1 MTHSCRINLQEVS
14 LFCEEQREGSMKNIT
29 LFSQILQ
36 QIDRNIFQK
45 SVYQYQTDKHNKGI
59 NSWTHL
65 TAMLFCHLSK
75 SQSIREIT
83 NGLLSAS
90 GNLNHMGIQGK
101 CPSRSSLSYINE
113 HRDWRMFREFYF
125 LLKEDLQN
133 KGHLGRKK
141 FRKIKRKI
149 YMLDSTVISLCLK
162 VFDWAKYRQEKGA
175 IKLHTL
181 LDYDGCMPS
190 YLFMT
195 EGRQSDIKHAQY
207 MTLPKKSVVVAD
219 RGYQDFSMLFNWD
232 KNNIYFVIRLKKS
245 INYKMIKELPVN
257 KNDDDKILKD
267 EMIMLTESGTNN
279 DYPKAI
285 RRVAVYDK
293 TNDKVIELIT
303 NNLTWT
309 ASTIA
314 ELYKQRWMVEIFFKE
329 LKQHLKI
336 KSFIG
341 TNENA
346 MWVQIWTALI
356 SLLLLRYLKEIAKYN
371 WSLSNLIAFLR
382 MNLFV
387 KILLTEWLN
396 NPFKPPED
404 LSFNSRQ
411 QILFL

>member
-45 SVYQYQTDKHNKGI
+45 SVSQYQTDKHNKGI

-65 TAMLFCHLSK
+65 VAMLFCHLSK

-125 LLKEDLQN
+125 LLKEKLQSN
-133 KGHLGRKK
+133 GHLERKK
-141 FRKIKRKI
+141 FKKIKRKI
-149 YMLDSTVISLCLK
+149 YLLDSTVISLCLK

-195 EGRQSDIKHAQY
+195 EGRQADIKHAQY
-207 MTLPKKSVVVAD
+207 MLLPKKSVVVAD

-245 INYKMIKELPVN
+245 INHKMIKELPVN

-267 EMIMLTESGTNN
+267 EMIMLTEPGTNN

-285 RRVAVYDK
+285 RRVAVYDN

-346 MWVQIWTALI
+346 MWIQIWTALI

-387 KILLTEWLN
+387 KILLIEWLN

-404 LSFNSRQ
+404 FSFNSRQ
-411 QILFL
+411 QLLFL

>member
-1 MTHSCRINLQEVS
+1 MN
-14 LFCEEQREGSMKNIT
+14 NIT

-36 QIDRNIFQK
+36 QIDRNIFNK
-45 SVYQYQTDKHNKGI
+45 AVKKYQSDKHNKGI

-65 TAMLFCHLSK
+65 TAMLFCHFSK
-75 SQSIREIT
+75 AQSIREIT

-90 GNLNHMGIQGK
+90 GNLNHLGIQGK
-101 CPSRSSLSYINE
+101 SPSRSSLSYINE

-125 LLKEDLQN
+125 LLKEELQRR
-133 KGHLGRKK
+133 GHLKRNK
-141 FRKIKRKI
+141 FKNIKRKI
-149 YMLDSTVISLCLK
+149 YMLDSTIISLCLK

-190 YLFMT
+190 YMFMT
-195 EGRQSDIKHAQY
+195 EGRQADVKHAQY
-207 MTLPKKSVVVAD
+207 MSLPKKSVVVAD
-219 RGYQDFSMLFNWD
+219 RGYQDFSMLYNWD
-232 KNNIYFVIRLKKS
+232 KSDIYFVIRLKKS
-245 INYKMIKELPVN
+245 INHQMIKELPLSSTDN
-257 KNDDDKILKD
+257 QKILKD
-267 EMIMLTESGTNN
+267 ELIKLTEEQTKD
-279 DYPKAI
+279 DYPKQI
-285 RRVAVYDK
+285 RRVAVYDEK
-293 TNDKVIELIT
+293 NKKVIELIT
-303 NNLTWT
+303 NNFSWT

-314 ELYKQRWMVEIFFKE
+314 ELYKQRWMIEIFFKE

-346 MWVQIWTALI
+346 MWIQIWTAMI
-356 SLLLLRYLKEIAKYN
+356 SLLLLRYLKEIAKYG

-387 KILLTEWLN
+387 KIQLAEWLD

-404 LSFNSRQ
+404 YSMEMRQ
-411 QILFL
+411 INLFY

>member
-1 MTHSCRINLQEVS
+1 MLY
-14 LFCEEQREGSMKNIT
+14 EEQREGSMNNIT

-36 QIDRNIFQK
+36 QIDRNLFHK
-45 SVYQYQTDKHNKGI
+45 AVAQYQTDKHSKGI

-75 SQSIREIT
+75 AQSIREIT

-90 GNLNHMGIQGK
+90 GNLNHLGIQGK
-101 CPSRSSLSYINE
+101 CPSKSSLSYINE

-125 LLKEDLQN
+125 LLKEDIQN
-133 KGHLGRKK
+133 KGHLKRKNFK
-141 FRKIKRKI
+141 KIKRKI

-195 EGRQSDIKHAQY
+195 EGKQSDVKHAGY
-207 MTLPKKSVVVAD
+207 MLIPKKSVVVAD
-219 RGYQDFSMLFNWD
+219 RGYQDFSMLYDWD
-232 KNNIYFVIRLKKS
+232 KNDVYFVIRLKKS
-245 INYKMIKELPVN
+245 INHQMIQELPLKPTDN
-257 KNDDDKILKD
+257 NKILKD
-267 EMIMLTESGTNN
+267 EMIMLTEERTKEL
-279 DYPKAI
+279 YPKAI
-285 RRVAVYDK
+285 RRLAIYDEK
-293 TNDKVIELIT
+293 NDKVIELIT

-314 ELYKQRWMVEIFFKE
+314 ELYKQRWMIEIFFKE

-341 TNENA
+341 TNQNA
-346 MWVQIWTALI
+346 MWIQIWTALI
-356 SLLLLRYLKEIAKYN
+356 TLLLLRYLKELAEYH

-404 LSFNSRQ
+404 FSIESRQ
-411 QILFL
+411 ESLF

>member
-1 MTHSCRINLQEVS
+1 M
-14 LFCEEQREGSMKNIT
+14 FCLRQREGSMNNIT

-36 QIDRNIFQK
+36 QIDRTIFSK
-45 SVYQYQTDKHNKGI
+45 AVKQYQSDKHNKGI

-75 SQSIREIT
+75 AQSIREIT

-90 GNLNHMGIQGK
+90 GNLNHLGIQGK

-125 LLKEDLQN
+125 LLKDALQS
-133 KGHLGRKK
+133 KGYLGRKK
-141 FRKIKRKI
+141 FKNIKRKI

-195 EGRQSDIKHAQY
+195 EGKQADVKHAQY
-207 MTLPKKSVVVAD
+207 MSLPKKSVVVAD

-232 KNNIYFVIRLKKS
+232 KNDIHFVIRLKKS
-245 INYKMIKELPVN
+245 INHQMIRELPLSST
-257 KNDDDKILKD
+257 DHEKILKD
-267 EMIMLTESGTNN
+267 ELIILTEEQTKD
-279 DYPKAI
+279 DYPKQI
-285 RRVAVYDK
+285 RRVAVYDE
-293 TNDKVIELIT
+293 NNNKVIELIT

-314 ELYKQRWMVEIFFKE
+314 ELYKQRWMIEIFFKE

-346 MWVQIWTALI
+346 MWIQIWTALI
-356 SLLLLRYLKEIAKYN
+356 TLMLLKYLRESAKYK

-396 NPFKPPED
+396 NPFKPRVE
-404 LSFNSRQ
+404 LSTQSRQ
-411 QILFL
+411 EELFLNHKD

>member
-1 MTHSCRINLQEVS
+1 
-14 LFCEEQREGSMKNIT
+14 MKNIT

-36 QIDRNIFQK
+36 QINRNIFHK
-45 SVYQYQTDKHNKGI
+45 AVEKYQTDKHSKGI

-65 TAMLFCHLSK
+65 TAMLFCHISK
-75 SQSIREIT
+75 AQSIREIT
-83 NGLLSAS
+83 NGLLSAA
-90 GNLNHMGIQGK
+90 GNLNHLGIQGK
-101 CPSRSSLSYINE
+101 TPSRSSLSYINE

-125 LLKEDLQN
+125 LLKEDIQHNGYLKRTN
-133 KGHLGRKK
+133 FKR
-141 FRKIKRKI
+141 IKRKI

-175 IKLHTL
+175 IKLHTM

-195 EGRQSDIKHAQY
+195 AGKQSDVKHAQY
-207 MTLPKKSVVVAD
+207 ILLPKRSVIVAD
-219 RGYQDFSMLFNWD
+219 RGYQDFSMLNDWD
-232 KNNIYFVIRLKKS
+232 KNDIYFVIRLKKS
-245 INYKMIKELPVN
+245 INHEMTKELQPRDTDN
-257 KNDDDKILKD
+257 EKILKD
-267 EMIMLTESGTNN
+267 ELIRLTEDATKAE
-279 DYPKAI
+279 YPKTI
-285 RRVAVYDK
+285 RRVAVYDEK
-293 TNDKVIELIT
+293 NDNTIELIT

-341 TNENA
+341 TNQNA
-346 MWVQIWTALI
+346 MWIQIWTALI
-356 SLLLLRYLKEIAKYN
+356 SLLLLRYLKEIAKYA

-387 KILLTEWLN
+387 KIMLTEWLD

-404 LSFNSRQ
+404 FSLNNRQ
-411 QILFL
+411 EELF